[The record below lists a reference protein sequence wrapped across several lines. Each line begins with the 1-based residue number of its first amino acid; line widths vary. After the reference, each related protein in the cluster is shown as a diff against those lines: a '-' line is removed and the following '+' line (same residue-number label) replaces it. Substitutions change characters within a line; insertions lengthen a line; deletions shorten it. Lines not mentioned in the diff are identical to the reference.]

1 MISVVLVSMIVSIA
15 QLAVSNLSFC
25 RQVVIE
31 DKMFHCVSKWRR
43 VTGFQGDVILNK
55 NILTILLLLTTIT
68 ALVAC
73 VGSPRKNERTLG
85 SLEDKTI
92 DIVIEKD
99 VVVDHAREKAIA
111 IYKDFEKNNADPEM
125 RLEAKRRL
133 ADLELEKSEDVY
145 LKELDKKDA
154 SLGDTSKADRTK
166 RRAYNRAISLYEDLL
181 ERAGPNTANPQII
194 YQLAKA
200 YESVGKQKKALKLLQ
215 RIVKRH
221 SDVPYIGEVQF
232 RLGELG
238 FILKKYKI
246 AEKAYAD
253 VLAMGE
259 FSLFYEKALYKHGW
273 SLFKLG
279 KHESALMSFFKLLDR
294 KMIQEE
300 TLVEGIQLIDDTGQV
315 KIGEKKLNSG
325 DQELVNDTFRVVNL
339 SLGYLDGA
347 QSISDFFNE
356 HGRRHYE
363 DRVYERLGDF
373 YLQTERIQDAATT
386 YLAFSKN
393 NLSHVR
399 APLFHLKTIEAYKKG
414 GFADELFKAKK
425 QFVETFAFNKGGT
438 WRQHRA
444 ISNKVSVQ
452 LKKNMEEVARHYHA
466 KAQKSKARDQY
477 KSAISWYGYYIKTF
491 SKDKK
496 TSMMNFLLAEA
507 LFESAQFKS
516 AASEYEKTAYQY
528 RKFSKGAEAGY
539 AALLAYESHAKTL
552 SGKEKIEWRRLS
564 VASANRFGKV
574 YPTDPRAPKVL
585 IKIAEDLFV
594 LKKYGAASTAAR
606 RVLELKADTPLETRV
621 SSWRIIAHAAF
632 DKDNFKEAEMSYKVA
647 LELIEENSPRRQELV
662 DGLAASVYKQGEQMR
677 KSGNTKGAIA
687 QFARITDIAPD
698 SPIVVTAAY
707 DVAASYMESKD
718 YSAAVAS
725 LKRFRNAY
733 PDHEL
738 AVNSTENLISAYLNL
753 DKPLQAAAEL
763 EILTQYKD
771 NPETKRQI
779 NLKIIEL
786 YEKAGATDKL
796 VAVYKQQIS
805 LYPDP
810 FEQSV
815 EMRQKLV
822 DIYQADN
829 LISNQHYWLREI
841 IKVNK
846 ESKKQRTDRTHYLAA
861 KAAYTLA
868 LPVYEEYKRVRLVEP
883 LKENMD
889 KKKKVMKK
897 ALDVLQDAASYGV
910 AEVATASTF
919 HIAEIYNQFANELMA
934 SDRPRGLS
942 TEELEQYDLLLEDQ
956 IYPFEEKAIELHES
970 NSGRVAEG
978 IYDVWVK
985 KSFSS
990 LIKLLP
996 VRYAKVE
1003 RGEAYIDVVR

>member
-1 MISVVLVSMIVSIA
+1 M
-15 QLAVSNLSFC
+15 
-25 RQVVIE
+25 
-31 DKMFHCVSKWRR
+31 
-43 VTGFQGDVILNK
+43 NK
-55 NILTILLLLTTIT
+55 NILAILSLLIT
-68 ALVAC
+68 LIVLVAC
-73 VGSPRKNERTLG
+73 GGAPRKNEQTLG
-85 SLEDKTI
+85 SLEDKAV

-99 VVVDHAREKAIA
+99 AVVDHAREKAIA
-111 IYKDFEKNNADPEM
+111 IYKDFEKNNTDPEM

-145 LKELDKKDA
+145 FKELDKNDVN
-154 SLGDTSKADRTK
+154 LHDTNKADKTK
-166 RRAYNRAISLYEDLL
+166 RQAYDRAILLYEDLL
-181 ERAGPNTANPQII
+181 KRAGPNTANPQVI

-200 YESVGKQKKALKLLQ
+200 YESIGKQNKALQLLQ

-221 SDVPYIGEVQF
+221 PDVPYLGEVRF
-232 RLGELG
+232 RLGELS
-238 FILKKYKI
+238 FNLKKYKI

-253 VLAMGE
+253 VLGMGE

-273 SLFKLG
+273 SMFKLA
-279 KHESALMSFFKLLDR
+279 KYERALESFFKLLDR
-294 KMIQEE
+294 KLIPGE
-300 TLVEGIQLIDDTGQV
+300 TLENVQQADDTGRMKV
-315 KIGEKKLNSG
+315 SEAKLNSG
-325 DQELVNDTFRVVNL
+325 DQELVNDTFRVINL
-339 SLGYLDGA
+339 NLGYLDGPR
-347 QSISDFFNE
+347 SISKFFNE
-356 HGRRHYE
+356 HGRRNYE
-363 DRVYERLGDF
+363 DRVYEQLGDF

-393 NLSHVR
+393 NISHVR
-399 APLFHLKTIEAYKKG
+399 APLFHLKTIEAFKIG
-414 GFADELFKAKK
+414 GFSEDLFKTKK
-425 QFVETFAFNKGGT
+425 QFVEMFAFNKRGT
-438 WRQHRA
+438 WRQNRT
-444 ISNKVSVQ
+444 IRNKVSVQ

-477 KSAISWYGYYIKTF
+477 NSAISWYGFYIKTF
-491 SKDKK
+491 PKDKK

-507 LFESAQFKS
+507 LFESKQFKN

-528 RKFSKGAEAGY
+528 QKFTNGAEAGY
-539 AALLAYESHAKTL
+539 AALLAYENHAKTL
-552 SGKEKIEWRRLS
+552 RGKEKIEWRRLS
-564 VASANRFGKV
+564 VASANRFGKI
-574 YPTDPRAPKVL
+574 YPSDPRAPKVL

-594 LKKYGAASTAAR
+594 LKKYGAASKAAK
-606 RVLELKADTPLETRV
+606 RVLELKADSSLETRI

-647 LELIEENSPRRQELV
+647 LGLIEENSPQRQELV

-677 KSGNTKGAIA
+677 KSGNTEGAIA
-687 QFARITDIAPD
+687 QFGRITDIAPD

-707 DVAASYMESKD
+707 DVATSLMESKN
-718 YSAAVAS
+718 YSAAVES
-725 LKRFRNAY
+725 LKQFRNTY

-738 AVNSTENLISAYLNL
+738 VSNTTQNLISAYINL
-753 DKPLQAAAEL
+753 DQPLQAAAEL
-763 EILTQYKD
+763 ENLTQYKD

-796 VAVYKQQIS
+796 VASYERHIS

-822 DIYQADN
+822 ELYQVDN
-829 LISNQHYWLREI
+829 RVSKQHYWLGEI

-846 ESKKQRTDRTHYLAA
+846 ESGKQRTDRTQYLAA
-861 KAAYTLA
+861 KASYTLA

-883 LKENMD
+883 LKANME
-889 KKKKVMKK
+889 KKKKVMKQ
-897 ALDVLQDAASYGV
+897 ALDVLQEAASYGV

-919 HIAEIYNQFANELMA
+919 HIAEIYNQFANELMT
-934 SDRPRGLS
+934 SDRPSGLS
-942 TEELEQYDLLLEDQ
+942 VEELEQYDLLLEDQ

-978 IYDVWVK
+978 IYDEWVK
-985 KSFSS
+985 KSFNS